1 MRCDVHH
8 QCTECTIHAPYIGE
22 GAASNIAKTLTVS
35 RISAPCAPF
44 LLFNTCA
51 RVRVRA
57 KRALNNFL
65 SLTFYREKGSQG
77 SFIYKS
83 NRNLLT
89 ICHAPFGLKGAAM
102 VHNGASSGEGRGV

>member
-8 QCTECTIHAPYIGE
+8 QCAECTINAPYKWE
-22 GAASNIAKTLTVS
+22 GAERNVLKLLTVQ

-65 SLTFYREKGSQG
+65 PITFYREKGSQG
-77 SFIYKS
+77 SLINKNNCNHLS
-83 NRNLLT
+83 

-102 VHNGASSGEGRGV
+102 VHHGASFGEGRGE